1 MSFTHSTNQGNKISF
16 EKYMY
21 SFWKKKSI
29 LIYMLD
35 LYLLSLCFFFNDIA
49 LVINFHLY
57 DLPNDPLRSHTL
69 INSMNGKIK
78 QRDGVSS
85 IF

>member
-1 MSFTHSTNQGNKISF
+1 MRFTHSTNQGNKILF

-29 LIYMLD
+29 LIDLLY
-35 LYLLSLCFFFNDIA
+35 LYLLSLCFFFFFFFNGSDIA

-57 DLPNDPLRSHTL
+57 DLPNDPLRSHTDQL
-69 INSMNGKIK
+69 HE
-78 QRDGVSS
+78 
-85 IF
+85 

>member
-1 MSFTHSTNQGNKISF
+1 MRFTHSTNQGNKILF

-29 LIYMLD
+29 LIDLLD
-35 LYLLSLCFFFNDIA
+35 LYLLSLCFFFFFFNGSDIA

-57 DLPNDPLRSHTL
+57 DLPNDPLRSHTDQL
-69 INSMNGKIK
+69 HE
-78 QRDGVSS
+78 
-85 IF
+85 